1 MMKKGYGVDMD
12 LLTIL
17 YQFHVLYPQ
26 RRGLVGQQSDVIV
39 DLALEVVAPESA
51 WYIKW
56 YSVPVTFATNW
67 QGTCFY

>member
-39 DLALEVVAPESA
+39 DLALEVEAPKSA
-51 WYIKW
+51 
-56 YSVPVTFATNW
+56 
-67 QGTCFY
+67 